1 MVTKAYLET
10 ELLPTLERVLKEVGP
25 DSLHDAMRVAYPEA
39 SLRLVSDIEIFAQFG
54 GGSISPL
61 VVEYSHLRSPL
72 IVDYSHLS
80 EVPTRL
86 DPERGA
92 IVIGEDYAYFKSFGL
107 VLNEV
112 VDVVGEYLLICCVN
126 ETGGNVAGRA
136 KASLAEILKAY
147 SGTLRESGSDIR
159 YQGAVA
165 AKQQAPLASS
175 NNSRIVEHRSS
186 TKSYSRVDD
195 SSHRPSISGWLA
207 YLLGLYLVGSG
218 TFNIIQLVRGGSD
231 AYKAGAETLRQYGI
245 DSGLTP
251 ATIVASYVV
260 GAPIFVGSGLM
271 VLGSIARDMKRSRQN
286 SSG

>member
-1 MVTKAYLET
+1 MVTTAYLET

-25 DSLHDAMRVAYPEA
+25 VSLYEAMRIAYPEVN
-39 SLRLVSDIEIFAQFG
+39 LPLVSDIEIFAQFG
-54 GGSISPL
+54 EGSI
-61 VVEYSHLRSPL
+61 SPL
-72 IVDYSHLS
+72 IVDYSDLS
-80 EVPTRL
+80 EVRTRL

-92 IVIGEDYAYFKSFGL
+92 IVIGEGAYFKSFGR

-147 SGTLRESGSDIR
+147 SGTLRERGSGIR
-159 YQGAVA
+159 FQGAVA
-165 AKQQAPLASS
+165 AKQQATLASS

-245 DSGLTP
+245 DSSLTP

-271 VLGSIARDMKRSRQN
+271 VLGSIAKDMKRSRQN

>member
-1 MVTKAYLET
+1 MVSKAYLET
-10 ELLPTLERVLKEVGP
+10 KLLPTLERVLKEVGP
-25 DSLHDAMRVAYPEA
+25 DSLHEAMRIAYPEA
-39 SLRLVSDIEIFAQFG
+39 NLRLVSDSEIFAQFG

-61 VVEYSHLRSPL
+61 VV
-72 IVDYSHLS
+72 DYSDLS

-92 IVIGEDYAYFKSFGL
+92 IVIGEGAYFKSFGL

-251 ATIVASYVV
+251 ATIAASYVV